1 MKKVLVV
8 GKNSYV
14 GQELNK
20 WITNKYSSQ
29 IKLDLVGSKNGE
41 WETIEFSKYDSIIH
55 VAGIAHIREK
65 KSNENIYKEINT
77 NLAESVAKKAK
88 KAGVKQFVF
97 LSSMSV
103 YGLTTGVITRNTKAI
118 PNSYY
123 GKSKLE
129 AEHKIKN
136 LVDDNFTLA
145 IVRPPMIYGLGCKGN
160 YQKISKMS
168 KITPF
173 FPKVNN
179 SRSML
184 HIYNLT
190 ELLSIII
197 LNQKSGYFFPQN
209 KEYVDVGDLVIT
221 IGEIHFHKI
230 YLIRGLKKIINNIRL
245 NVFEKVFGNLIYEK
259 EMSLLDED
267 YHVID
272 YYNSVVISEKQSKLN

>member
-14 GQELNK
+14 GQELKK
-20 WITNKYSSQ
+20 WIANKYSSQ
-29 IKLDLVGSKNGE
+29 IKLDLVGSKNRE

-77 NLAESVAKKAK
+77 NLAESVAEKAK

-103 YGLTTGVITRNTKAI
+103 YGLTTGVITINTVAI

-129 AEHKIKN
+129 AERKIKN
-136 LVDDNFTLA
+136 LVDDNFALA

-160 YQKISKMS
+160 YQKISKLS
-168 KITPF
+168 KVTPF

-197 LNQKSGYFFPQN
+197 LKQKSGYFFPQN
-209 KEYVDVGDLVIT
+209 KEYVDVGDLVVT
-221 IGEIHFHKI
+221 IGEIHRHKI

-245 NVFEKVFGNLIYEK
+245 KVFEKVFGNLVYEK

-272 YYNSVVISEKQSKLN
+272 YYNSVVVSEQQSKLN

>member
-1 MKKVLVV
+1 
-8 GKNSYV
+8 
-14 GQELNK
+14 
-20 WITNKYSSQ
+20 
-29 IKLDLVGSKNGE
+29 
-41 WETIEFSKYDSIIH
+41 
-55 VAGIAHIREK
+55 
-65 KSNENIYKEINT
+65 
-77 NLAESVAKKAK
+77 
-88 KAGVKQFVF
+88 
-97 LSSMSV
+97 
-103 YGLTTGVITRNTKAI
+103 
-118 PNSYY
+118 
-123 GKSKLE
+123 
-129 AEHKIKN
+129 
-136 LVDDNFTLA
+136 
-145 IVRPPMIYGLGCKGN
+145 
-160 YQKISKMS
+160 
-168 KITPF
+168 
-173 FPKVNN
+173 
-179 SRSML
+179 ML